1 MDDFCGAISGL
12 HPVVQPVKKEGRVR
26 TSSESWPGKN
36 DKNSVEEVLRLH
48 PQGYIL
54 KNKGPFGKPF
64 LTDPFGMFG
73 DDDSWKP

>member
-1 MDDFCGAISGL
+1 MMFL
-12 HPVVQPVKKEGRVR
+12 
-26 TSSESWPGKN
+26 TGKN

-54 KNKGPFGKPF
+54 KGKGPFGKPF
-64 LTDPFGMFG
+64 RTDPFGMFG